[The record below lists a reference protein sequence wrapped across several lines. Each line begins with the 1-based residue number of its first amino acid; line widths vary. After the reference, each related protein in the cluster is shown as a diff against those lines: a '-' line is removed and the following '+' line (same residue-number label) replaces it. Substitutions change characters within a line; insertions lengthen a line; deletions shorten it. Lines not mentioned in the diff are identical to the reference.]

1 MTLWPLRGVPV
12 LELSTTIAGSL
23 CGKLLADAGA
33 SVTKLDLGAHG
44 RAGETA
50 ARRWR
55 EFLDDAKEVRQ
66 VDPAAA
72 AGRATLEE
80 LLAASQLF
88 VTSSTHDEAS
98 RWQLDCPAV
107 LERHAHLVSACV
119 TPFGQSGP
127 YTSFVGDDV
136 VLSALS
142 GLADATP
149 GFPDHREQDDD
160 PPVQSRAPLTE
171 IASGLTAGGAIF
183 GALLARLRHGVGPRH
198 VEVSSLEAT
207 ISMMVWEWG
216 LTSYS
221 GLVQGRRP
229 RPGGLEPNCVLPCRD
244 GLVILVA
251 FSDRQWETLVEL
263 MGNPDWASEPDFR
276 NAEARV
282 QNWRALHEKLQA
294 WSETQ
299 SGLDILEAAQAR
311 GLPCGPY
318 LELGELLESE
328 HVKET
333 GSVRLLNGQ
342 RFPAD
347 AVVVNGARRNSLNGP
362 VASATARPHDEPPPD
377 AEPAPLSGLRVLDL
391 SQYLAG
397 PFAGQS
403 LAALGA
409 EVILVESAKHVPS
422 RRFAPFAGEP
432 HHDASMFF
440 NHTSRGK
447 KSVRLDLTTDE
458 GRALLRELVA
468 SSDIVLENFSRRASE
483 RLGLTYGELVR
494 ERKDIILASIS
505 AFGRDG
511 PWGAYVALHSGI
523 ILMSGLASVTR
534 DEHDHPRLVT
544 TMYPDVLTGAYL
556 AIAVEQAVAQREL
569 TGHGCHVEVS
579 MLDVMLTSMGGLVP
593 DADSDDGP
601 LQTPARFLRTVEPA
615 GFLAVSEADEGGP
628 GIEAEAAKK
637 ERSELMASLQAQGR
651 KAAAV
656 LDMAEVMA
664 NEHLHD
670 RRFVIED
677 DHPVA
682 GRRLLP
688 AVPWLYD
695 GVRPELLHSPCFGA
709 ATDEV
714 LTSLAGLTADAVDA
728 LREDG
733 VLS

>member
-1 MTLWPLRGVPV
+1 MTLWPLSGVPV
-12 LELSTTIAGSL
+12 LELSATIAGSL

-33 SVTKLDLGAHG
+33 SVTKLDIEAQG
-44 RAGETA
+44 RDCEMPAKG
-50 ARRWR
+50 WR
-55 EFLDDAKEVRQ
+55 EFLDEAKEVRQ
-66 VDPAAA
+66 VDPATAK
-72 AGRATLEE
+72 GRTVLEE

-98 RWQLDCPAV
+98 SWQLDCPAV
-107 LERHAHLVSACV
+107 LERHGHLVSACV

-127 YTSFVGDDV
+127 YSAYVGDDV

-160 PPVQSRAPLTE
+160 PPVQSRAPLAE
-171 IASGLTAGGAIF
+171 IAAGLIAGGAIF
-183 GALLARLRHGVGPRH
+183 GSLLARLRHGVGPRH

-276 NAEARV
+276 NAEGRV
-282 QNWRALHEKLQA
+282 RNWRALHENLQA

-299 SGLDILEAAQAR
+299 SGFDILEAAQAR

-318 LELGELLESE
+318 LELRDLLGSE

-347 AVVVNGARRNSLNGP
+347 AVVVNGARRKSP
-362 VASATARPHDEPPPD
+362 SSAVTPWESRPRNDLPSADET
-377 AEPAPLSGLRVLDL
+377 APLSGLRVLDL

-409 EVILVESAKHVPS
+409 EVILVESDKHVPS

-447 KSVRLDLTTDE
+447 ESVLLDLTTDE

-483 RLGLTYGELVR
+483 RLGLTYAELIR
-494 ERKDIILASIS
+494 EREDIILASIS

-534 DEHDHPRLVT
+534 DEDGHPRLVT

-569 TGHGCHVEVS
+569 TGRGCHVEVS
-579 MLDVMLTSMGGLVP
+579 MLDVMLTSMGGLIP

-601 LQTPARFLRTVEPA
+601 MQAPARFLRTIEPA
-615 GFLAVSEADEGGP
+615 GFLAVSEADNGGP
-628 GIEAEAAKK
+628 DVEAEAAQK

-695 GVRPELLHSPCFGA
+695 GVRPELLHAPCFGA
-709 ATDEV
+709 ATDDV
-714 LTSLAGLTADAVDA
+714 LTSLAGLTVDAVHA
-728 LREDG
+728 LRDDG
-733 VLS
+733 ILS